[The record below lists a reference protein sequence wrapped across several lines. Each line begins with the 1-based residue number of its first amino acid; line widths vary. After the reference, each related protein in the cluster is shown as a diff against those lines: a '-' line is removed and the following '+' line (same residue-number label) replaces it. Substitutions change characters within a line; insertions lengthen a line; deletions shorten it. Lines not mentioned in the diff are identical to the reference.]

1 MNGLDLTQALNS
13 LLEFRTERDWSKFHT
28 PRNLSVSIAIEA
40 AELMEHFQWR
50 NDQEVQ
56 EYLNSNKLDEVKE
69 EIADIASYLLL
80 LSNDLGIDLNRT
92 ILEKVRKNNE
102 KYPVDLCRGKHN
114 KYTEL

>member
-1 MNGLDLTQALNS
+1 MKGLDLTQAMNS

-28 PRNLSVSIAIEA
+28 PKNLSVSIAIEA

-50 NDQEVQ
+50 SDQEVK
-56 EYLNSNKLDEVKE
+56 EYLGSGKLDEVKE

-80 LSNDLGIDLNRT
+80 LSNDLEIDLNRT
-92 ILEKVRKNNE
+92 IIEKVQKNKE